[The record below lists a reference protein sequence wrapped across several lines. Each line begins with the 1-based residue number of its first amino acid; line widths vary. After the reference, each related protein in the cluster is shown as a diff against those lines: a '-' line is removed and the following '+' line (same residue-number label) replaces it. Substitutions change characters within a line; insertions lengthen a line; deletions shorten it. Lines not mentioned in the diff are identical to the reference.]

1 MKEYT
6 SKEMII
12 DFLLVGAFVFTVC
25 YAMWS

>member
-6 SKEMII
+6 TKEMII
-12 DFLLVGAFVFTVC
+12 DFLLVGVFVFTVC